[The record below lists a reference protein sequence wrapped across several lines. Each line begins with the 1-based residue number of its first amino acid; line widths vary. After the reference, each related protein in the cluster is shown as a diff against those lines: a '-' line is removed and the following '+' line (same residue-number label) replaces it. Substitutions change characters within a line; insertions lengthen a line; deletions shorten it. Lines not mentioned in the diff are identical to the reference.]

1 MAVPIQ
7 KVPPSRLRMPVDFR
21 KITKKF
27 ISTTMISDD
36 VQPIFL
42 SGVHLE
48 VFFSRFILHYLV

>member
-1 MAVPIQ
+1 
-7 KVPPSRLRMPVDFR
+7 MPVDFR